1 MTTGTPGQTAQNHT
15 LTHAHAHATDREDV
29 PALVAVLET
38 LSELAD
44 LVHRHRRA
52 VAGLRQDL
60 AELADELLLREA
72 QAFLAVQGEGKNEA
86 ERKARQAL
94 MLAGDGD
101 YRRLRARERDVRRE
115 IAEREADIERAK
127 DGIRITLAAR
137 PIAQAVDALSPW
149 EWEWERLPTHHKG
162 GNENG
167 AE

>member
-1 MTTGTPGQTAQNHT
+1 MTAQNHT
-15 LTHAHAHATDREDV
+15 LTHAHAADREDV

-52 VAGLRQDL
+52 VAGLRQEL
-60 AELADELLLREA
+60 AELADELPLREA
-72 QAFLAVQGEGKNEA
+72 QAFLAVQSEGKNEA

-127 DGIRITLAAR
+127 DRIRITLAAL

-149 EWEWERLPTHHKG
+149 EWEQLPAHHES
-162 GNENG
+162 GNESG
-167 AE
+167 AG